1 MTITFLP
8 IEKTV
13 DSERCKKNKRNKTQ
27 NYFVSTLLLV
37 GTALLL

>member
-27 NYFVSTLLLV
+27 NYLINPSVTT
-37 GTALLL
+37 GRN